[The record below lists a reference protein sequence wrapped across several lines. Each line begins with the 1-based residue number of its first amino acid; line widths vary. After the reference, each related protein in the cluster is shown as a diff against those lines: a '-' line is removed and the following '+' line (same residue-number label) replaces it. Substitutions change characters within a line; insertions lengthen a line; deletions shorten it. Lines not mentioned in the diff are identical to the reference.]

1 MINEKPSYYDDPE
14 SDYYYL
20 LFTVLD
26 FLTALLLLFTLE
38 LFSVMMV
45 VIWELEEEE
54 EGFSSILPNFL
65 ASDWLIV
72 GILSP
77 DWVLNSFLVCSEPIG
92 DALS

>member
-1 MINEKPSYYDDPE
+1 MMIKKLT
-14 SDYYYL
+14 DYYYL

-54 EGFSSILPNFL
+54 DGFSSILPNFL

-72 GILSP
+72 EILSP
-77 DWVLNSFLVCSEPIG
+77 DWLLNSVLVCSEPIG

>member
-1 MINEKPSYYDDPE
+1 MINEKPSYNDEPE

-54 EGFSSILPNFL
+54 DGFSSILPNFL

-72 GILSP
+72 EILSP
-77 DWVLNSFLVCSEPIG
+77 DWLLNSVLVCSEPIG